1 MAEMLKLYTVTVLT
15 GDHEGAGT
23 DAKVY
28 IQLFGDAGETEP
40 LQLQTPN
47 GDPFERACI
56 DVFTLELQPLGRLAR
71 LDIWHDNTG
80 FRPDWF
86 LVKVEVRDNAEDRRW
101 IFPAN
106 RWLGKKRRPHSTK
119 ASLKVLA

>member
-1 MAEMLKLYTVTVLT
+1 MTEYTVTVLT

-28 IQLFGDAGETEP
+28 IQLFGATGETEP
-40 LQLQTPN
+40 ILLHPPK
-47 GDPFERACI
+47 GDPFERASI
-56 DVFTLELQPLGRLAR
+56 DVFSLDLEPLGELAR

-86 LVKVEVRDNAEDRRW
+86 LVKVEVRDAAADKRW

-106 RWLGKKRRPHSTK
+106 RWLDKKRSPRTTR
-119 ASLKVLA
+119 ATLRALA